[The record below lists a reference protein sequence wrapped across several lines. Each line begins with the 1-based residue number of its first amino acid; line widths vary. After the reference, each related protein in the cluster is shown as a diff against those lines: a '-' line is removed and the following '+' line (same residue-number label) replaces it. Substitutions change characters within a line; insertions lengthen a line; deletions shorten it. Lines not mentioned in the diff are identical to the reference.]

1 MGGVPG
7 AATPYFLA
15 HAEFLTWCQ
24 KLIDFLRRDFFKGDI
39 MRRILGIAGVVTL
52 VALSACSASGSS
64 DGADSTA
71 QSAPVD
77 TAASG
82 SDTVTFGTMDS
93 PCGKGTATVDA
104 TQNGG
109 PTLKVVAATDKGFTI
124 TPGLD
129 IELEDAAKGFVGW
142 CNEQGGIQGVPL
154 ELIEVDAALFQV
166 PAAMEKICAS
176 AFAMVGGGLVFD
188 NQEFPRFHECKM
200 IDFAAYTVTS
210 AKAGSNGKIQP
221 IPNPAQVKPTSWL
234 LYLKKNHAE
243 DIKKTAIL
251 AGNFETTLNV
261 AKSLKETMEI
271 VGGFD
276 SVDIIEYNSAGE
288 ASWTPFAQKLKDKGI
303 TAMSFVGSPPGIIPL
318 LKAMQEI
325 GYKPNVI
332 FNDGNFY
339 DSSLENLGPMSDGLI
354 ARTVYSPFEESSDFP
369 AMSDFLAIMK
379 KYNPS
384 GKIAGLGL
392 QTFSAYLMFAQSA
405 NECVKTNN
413 NVIERECVLA
423 EAMKITSWN
432 AGGLHTETNPSAGTP
447 PKCGTLM
454 QLQGG
459 KWTRLFPALGSADD
473 NGKGWHCDEDGV
485 VNLTGTYGDAT
496 PGIDTSRPK

>member
-1 MGGVPG
+1 
-7 AATPYFLA
+7 
-15 HAEFLTWCQ
+15 
-24 KLIDFLRRDFFKGDI
+24 

-52 VALSACSASGSS
+52 VALSACSASGS
-64 DGADSTA
+64 DGTPID
-71 QSAPVD
+71 SAPTDSAAVET
-77 TAASG
+77 TAADAAG
-82 SDTVTFGTMDS
+82 QVKFGTMDS
-93 PCGKGTATVDA
+93 PCGKGTATVDP

-109 PTLKVVAATDKGFTI
+109 PTLKVVSATDKGFTI

-129 IELEDAAKGFVGW
+129 IELEDSAKGFIGW

-154 ELIEVDAALFQV
+154 ELVIVDAALFQV
-166 PAAMEKICAS
+166 PAAIEKICAS

-234 LYLKKNHAE
+234 LYLKKNHVQ

-251 AGNFETTLNV
+251 TGNFETTLNV

-276 SVDIIEYNSAGE
+276 SIDIIEYNSAGE
-288 ASWTPFAQKLKDKGI
+288 ASWTPFAQKLKDKAI
-303 TAMSFVGSPPGIIPL
+303 TAMSFVGSPSNIIPL

-332 FNDGNFY
+332 FNEANFY
-339 DSSLENLGPMSDGLI
+339 DSSIENLGPMSDGLI
-354 ARTVYSPFEESSDFP
+354 ARTVYSPFEESENFP
-369 AMSDFLAIMK
+369 AMSDYLSIMK
-379 KYNPS
+379 KHNPS

-392 QTFSAYLMFAQSA
+392 QTFSAYLMFAQSV
-405 NECVKTNN
+405 NECLKTNN
-413 NVIERECVLA
+413 GVIERECVLA
-423 EAMKITSWN
+423 QAKKITSWN
-432 AGGLHTETNPSAGTP
+432 AGGLHTETNPSGDTP

-459 KWTRLFPALGSADD
+459 KWTRLFPVLGSADD
-473 NGKGWHCDEDGV
+473 NGNGWHCDEDGV
-485 VNLTGTYGDAT
+485 ANLTGVYGDAA
-496 PGIDTSRPK
+496 PGIDKSRPN